1 MQSAKV
7 KLLIA
12 MIIGVT
18 GGIGSGKSTVLRA
31 VARQGYRVY
40 DCDREAK
47 RIILEDDRVRKQ
59 MIALFGEEVYKDG
72 VYQTSLVAAEVFAN
86 PDKLQQ
92 LNAIVHPAVAEDIS
106 NQQSAISN
114 QQSDILF
121 VESAILVSSG
131 LAKLCDAVVLI
142 TAPEEERIERVLLR
156 AAKRGQHTDVQQVRA
171 RIHAQVLE
179 EESLRTTP
187 CDLKLVNDD
196 ATPIPEIVEQL
207 MGFVVRCQ
215 RSEVRNQ
222 IITNEEY

>member
-1 MQSAKV
+1 
-7 KLLIA
+7 

-106 NQQSAISN
+106 NQQTAISN
-114 QQSDILF
+114 QIYCLWSRLYWCHRGWQSCAMPWF
-121 VESAILVSSG
+121 S
-131 LAKLCDAVVLI
+131 
-142 TAPEEERIERVLLR
+142 
-156 AAKRGQHTDVQQVRA
+156 
-171 RIHAQVLE
+171 
-179 EESLRTTP
+179 SLRP
-187 CDLKLVNDD
+187 K
-196 ATPIPEIVEQL
+196 
-207 MGFVVRCQ
+207 
-215 RSEVRNQ
+215 RNA
-222 IITNEEY
+222 

>member
-1 MQSAKV
+1 M
-7 KLLIA
+7 
-12 MIIGVT
+12 
-18 GGIGSGKSTVLRA
+18 
-31 VARQGYRVY
+31 
-40 DCDREAK
+40 
-47 RIILEDDRVRKQ
+47 
-59 MIALFGEEVYKDG
+59 
-72 VYQTSLVAAEVFAN
+72 
-86 PDKLQQ
+86 
-92 LNAIVHPAVAEDIS
+92 
-106 NQQSAISN
+106 
-114 QQSDILF
+114 
-121 VESAILVSSG
+121 
-131 LAKLCDAVVLI
+131 VLI

-187 CDLKLVNDD
+187 YDLKLVNDD